1 MGNYTPL
8 GTGRAVSTD
17 LAVSKGLAV
26 STGSKKILVKKYFKK

>member
-1 MGNYTPL
+1 M
-8 GTGRAVSTD
+8 TGRAVSTD